1 MNCHRLGQSPC
12 PAAGFLA
19 QSRART
25 AGTEAATLT
34 PFFWRKLLARTGLAR
49 YVPAA
54 RRELDGAEDHLRFY
68 SDRILAVPLADLL
81 DPALMPDVSTPD
93 SINLAL
99 GVPRCDL
106 PTGVPRNVNGRRQ
119 ADAWGDMELREE
131 LAARFHLDHGAEHDP
146 ADEVLITHGAAGAFA
161 AAIDALI
168 NPGDRVVL
176 FDPTSPIFRVGLKH
190 RRASIRCVPTWSDA
204 GQCRFAMDA
213 FAKAMRGAKLLVVAD
228 PVNPTGCV
236 FAPEDLEQI
245 AFWARKNDVLIFQDA
260 SFDRWR
266 ASPATSRLASLPHA
280 EGRVL
285 TCGSFAKS
293 HGLSADRV
301 GWLVGCRHLARPCAA
316 AAMLAAPFVP
326 SLCQQIA
333 LNALRTGERAM
344 AAARVD
350 FTARLTY
357 VRDRLTEMGL
367 DPWDAAG
374 GFFFW
379 VPAPTGESGRIFAQ
393 RLLTATGVLLNP
405 GSPFGPL
412 GEGFVRISYATDEGR
427 LREGLDR
434 LATFVSGEPAACG
447 VAACPT
453 SASESPAS
461 NTPTAA

>member
-1 MNCHRLGQSPC
+1 
-12 PAAGFLA
+12 
-19 QSRART
+19 
-25 AGTEAATLT
+25 LT

-213 FAKAMRGAKLLVVAD
+213 FAQAMRGAKLLVLAD

-236 FAPEDLEQI
+236 FAPEDLEQV
-245 AFWARKNDVLIFQDA
+245 AFWARKNDALIFHDS

-266 ASPATSRLASLPHA
+266 AGAARARLASLPHA
-280 EGRVL
+280 EGRIV

-293 HGLSADRV
+293 HGLSAARV
-301 GWLVGCRHLARPCAA
+301 GWLTGYRHLVRPCAA
-316 AAMLAAPFVP
+316 AALLSAPFVS
-326 SLCQQIA
+326 SLCQQVA
-333 LNALRTGERAM
+333 LHALRKGGTAT
-344 AAARVD
+344 AAVHDELVARGG
-350 FTARLTY
+350 Y
-357 VRDRLTEMGL
+357 VRDRLRAMGL
-367 DPWDAAG
+367 EPWESAG
-374 GFFFW
+374 GFFVW
-379 VPAPTGESGRIFAQ
+379 VPVPGGESARSFAQ
-393 RLLTATGVLLNP
+393 RLLSETGVLVNP
-405 GSPFGPL
+405 GDPFGPS
-412 GEGFVRISYATDEGR
+412 GVQFVRISYAIGEGR
-427 LREGLDR
+427 VREGLDR
-434 LATFVSGEPAACG
+434 MAGFLAYEPGAPVTASASALPASSTPPAA
-447 VAACPT
+447 
-453 SASESPAS
+453 
-461 NTPTAA
+461 